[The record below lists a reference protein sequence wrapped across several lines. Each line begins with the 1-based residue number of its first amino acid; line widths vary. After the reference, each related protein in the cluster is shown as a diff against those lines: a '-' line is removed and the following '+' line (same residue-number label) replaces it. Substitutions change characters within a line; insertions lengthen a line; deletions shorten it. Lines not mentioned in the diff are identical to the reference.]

1 MKLTWKYL
9 SILGTVLLCYP
20 LLAHIQWSRGL
31 KQPPKKVYVVHD
43 IPRKKTRKK
52 NKKLY
57 AHLIPK
63 PVDPQERFFQTILDN
78 NLFAPLG
85 WTPIEETLTY
95 QLIGTHVPIER
106 KIDATAILQEKTEA
120 KTIRVVLIGT
130 KLSADTVVFDIQ
142 PKQVV
147 LKKGKQRI
155 TLTLG
160 KFQFLK

>member
-1 MKLTWKYL
+1 MKLTWKHL

-31 KQPPKKVYVVHD
+31 EQPPKKVYVVHD
-43 IPRKKTRKK
+43 MARKKTVKK

-63 PVDPQERFFQTILDN
+63 PVDTQEQFLQTILESN
-78 NLFAPLG
+78 IFAPLG
-85 WTPIEETLTY
+85 WEPTEATPTY
-95 QLIGTHVPIER
+95 RLLGTYVPIAQ
-106 KIDATAILQEKTEA
+106 KIDATAILQETTKTGA
-120 KTIRVVLIGT
+120 IKVVSIGT
-130 KLSADTVVFDIQ
+130 KLGADTVVFDIQ

-160 KFQFLK
+160 KFQFL

>member
-1 MKLTWKYL
+1 MKFTWKHIG
-9 SILGTVLLCYP
+9 ILGTVLLCC
-20 LLAHIQWSRGL
+20 LALVRIHRNWFL
-31 KQPPKKVYVVHD
+31 KRPPKKVYVVHN
-43 IPRKKTRKK
+43 IEPKKSVKK

-57 AHLIPK
+57 AHLKPK
-63 PVDPQERFFQTILDN
+63 PIDPQERFFQTILDN

-85 WTPIEETLTY
+85 WKPTEEALTY
-95 QLIGTHVPIER
+95 RLLGTHVPIAR
-106 KIDATAILQEKTEA
+106 KIDATAILQDTTKAGPT
-120 KTIRVVLIGT
+120 RVVSIGT
-130 KLSADTVVFDIQ
+130 KLGGDTVVFDIQ